1 MNLSSI
7 NEQSFNAIIDE
18 SGGVKLEILPNI
30 VCNIREGRGNI
41 FDCWITNQNS
51 DSTIVA
57 TFKAPTLEQIKAE
70 AVARIKTFN

>member
-30 VCNIREGRGNI
+30 VCNIREGRGKI

-51 DSTIVA
+51 DSKIVA
-57 TFKAPTLEQIKAE
+57 TFKAPTLDQIKAE
-70 AVARIKTFN
+70 AAQRIKTLN